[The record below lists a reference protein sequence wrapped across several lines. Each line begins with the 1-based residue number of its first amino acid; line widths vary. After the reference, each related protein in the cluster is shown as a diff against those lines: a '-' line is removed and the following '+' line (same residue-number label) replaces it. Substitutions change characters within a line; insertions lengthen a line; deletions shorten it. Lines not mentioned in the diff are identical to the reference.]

1 MTSGHLREP
10 PEIKRRERLVVL
22 RIQLWLVTME
32 RDFIEGTLR
41 LEQLTVISLSSHD
54 LPAEAIENGM
64 EDIQTILRPYNK
76 AQIAIFGFTVFL
88 FASHM
93 TIIIWPL
100 WALQNGVTSSPV
112 FGPIFLF
119 KGIFARECLQ
129 RMFLII
135 KNYLLW
141 T

>member
-1 MTSGHLREP
+1 
-10 PEIKRRERLVVL
+10 
-22 RIQLWLVTME
+22 ME
-32 RDFIEGTLR
+32 RDLIERTFR
-41 LEQLTVISLSSHD
+41 HEKFTVISLSSHD

-129 RMFLII
+129 RLFLV
-135 KNYLLW
+135 
-141 T
+141 

>member
-1 MTSGHLREP
+1 
-10 PEIKRRERLVVL
+10 
-22 RIQLWLVTME
+22 ME
-32 RDFIEGTLR
+32 
-41 LEQLTVISLSSHD
+41 SLDGHD

-76 AQIAIFGFTVFL
+76 AQVAIFGFTVFL
-88 FASHM
+88 FGAHL

-119 KGIFARECLQ
+119 KGIFARESFP
-129 RMFLII
+129 R
-135 KNYLLW
+135 K
-141 T
+141 

>member
-1 MTSGHLREP
+1 MGRDSIGFSN
-10 PEIKRRERLVVL
+10 VL
-22 RIQLWLVTME
+22 SYTVYA
-32 RDFIEGTLR
+32 
-41 LEQLTVISLSSHD
+41 VISSNSHD

-76 AQIAIFGFTVFL
+76 AQIAIFAFTVFL

-119 KGIFARECLQ
+119 KGIFARERLQ
-129 RMFLII
+129 NI
-135 KNYLLW
+135 YLSYGP
-141 T
+141 

>member
-1 MTSGHLREP
+1 
-10 PEIKRRERLVVL
+10 
-22 RIQLWLVTME
+22 ME

-135 KNYLLW
+135 KNYLL
-141 T
+141 